1 MWEVLLQAYIPSVG
15 GDALKLKR
23 DLHDASRASYQR
35 TFWLQNVVCKIS
47 KFTNDILQSKCA
59 KTIIIYIMSKTWH
72 PRLGLYN

>member
-23 DLHDASRASYQR
+23 DLHDASQASYQR

-47 KFTNDILQSKCA
+47 LNTRA